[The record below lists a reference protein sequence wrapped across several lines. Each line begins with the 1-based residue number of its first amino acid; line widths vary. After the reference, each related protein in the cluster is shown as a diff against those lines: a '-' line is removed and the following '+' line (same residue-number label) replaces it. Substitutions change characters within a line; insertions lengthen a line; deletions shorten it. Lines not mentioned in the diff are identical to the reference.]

1 MDLDDLVGSVEPA
14 AKVTARKPRRVADA
28 DRKIRAKHIPTDKD
42 RQDVSAWVCAGI
54 PHKAMAD
61 VLRID
66 EATLR
71 RCYPTELENGTGI
84 ANSRVVGGLMQQV
97 LNGNVTAMIF
107 WCKTRLGWREK
118 APEDQQVLV
127 KLDGTPVDAKA
138 LAKELRDAMIESQR
152 TPPLPPAHVIAKER
166 ERHAVQ

>member
-1 MDLDDLVGSVEPA
+1 MDLDDLVGSVDIPRT
-14 AKVTARKPRRVADA
+14 KRGKPRQRRPEHV
-28 DRKIRAKHIPTDKD
+28 PTDKD

-54 PHKAMAD
+54 PIAAMARI
-61 VLRID
+61 LRID
-66 EATLR
+66 ERTVR
-71 RCYPTELENGTGI
+71 KCYAHELEHGTGI
-84 ANSRVVGGLMQQV
+84 ANGQIVGGLMAQAMA
-97 LNGNVTAMIF
+97 GNVTAMIF
-107 WCKTRLGWREK
+107 WCKTKLGWREK
-118 APEDQQVLV
+118 APEDNQVLV

>member
-14 AKVTARKPRRVADA
+14 QKLTATKPQRKKRGTQRP
-28 DRKIRAKHIPTDKD
+28 KHIPTEKD
-42 RQDVSAWVCAGI
+42 RQDVAAWVCAGI
-54 PHKAMAD
+54 PQTCMAD
-61 VLRID
+61 LLRID

-71 RCYPTELENGTGI
+71 RNYPVELEHGTGI
-84 ANSRVVGGLMQQV
+84 ANGKVSGMLFQQV
-97 LNGNVTAMIF
+97 MQGNVTAMIF
-107 WCKTRLGWREK
+107 WCKTKLGWREK
-118 APEDQQVLV
+118 APEDNQVLV